1 MRFEEWIYDLSG
13 DSLPE
18 KKTSEIE
25 QAAVRINE
33 EIRTTIPFPRGV
45 IWGNIFIL
53 FKTLFLILL
62 LSNRESTLTID
73 ALTLTEDF
81 PYPKYNIYSFTPN
94 LLSLFQF

>member
-18 KKTSEIE
+18 KSERE
-25 QAAVRINE
+25 PAAVRIND

-53 FKTLFLILL
+53 WKTLFLILL
-62 LSNRESTLTID
+62 LSNRVSTLTID
-73 ALTLTEDF
+73 TLTEDL
-81 PYPKYNIYSFTPN
+81 PYPK
-94 LLSLFQF
+94 